1 VLLEGRVNDMT
12 TDYGISLGYE
22 TDVCSVCKH
31 KKEIRII
38 YRKSTKRSVNIC
50 DACEKEHAGITP
62 EELVKKYGKKVR
74 TKAQIKKA
82 DQIMHVD

>member
-1 VLLEGRVNDMT
+1 MT
-12 TDYGISLGYE
+12 TGYGISLGYE
-22 TDVCSVCKH
+22 TDVCSICKG

-38 YRKSTKRSVNIC
+38 YNKLTKRSVNIC
-50 DACEKEHAGITP
+50 DECEKKNAGLTP
-62 EELVKKYGKKVR
+62 EKLIKKYGKKVR